1 MADIEGAK
9 KTVTEFLRKTLSVK
23 DVTVIKVSRTGE
35 GWESEAEVFE
45 ASAFIKSLG
54 LSTKVQD
61 RNIYEIL
68 LNNELEVV
76 GYKLKKGNAE
86 EEPAGDKNG

>member
-61 RNIYEIL
+61 RNIYVVKL
-68 LNNELEVV
+68 SGTLEVES
-76 GYKLKKGNAE
+76 YERKGTLSPGE
-86 EEPAGDKNG
+86 